1 MGWAFLNYSI
11 LEKEFDT
18 YIKKTIKHTI
28 INYAEKEMKKNTNEI
43 SLENFNHEQVTT
55 TIDDEIFLDDIKE
68 LITDEKLLKIIL
80 QLSNKKRQILKYS
93 AIDNLTSKE
102 IAKITGKNDSTI
114 RKILINIKNY
124 IREEYLK

>member
-1 MGWAFLNYSI
+1 MNYSI

-18 YIKKTIKHTI
+18 YIKKTIKHTV

-80 QLSNKKRQILKYS
+80 HLSDEKRQILKYS

-114 RKILINIKNY
+114 RKILINTKNY

>member
-1 MGWAFLNYSI
+1 MNYSI

-43 SLENFNHEQVTT
+43 SLENFNHEQVIT

-80 QLSNKKRQILKYS
+80 QLSNEKRQILKYS